1 MLGFVLSVAAIGVD
15 VMVYSQNA
23 FDPKDHPELRHT
35 VVEEM
40 VKNPRSVTVFLLQD
54 LQVKYLN
61 EAHLETSKPLPNDTI
76 RTLNDRSAF
85 FEKFLTAM
93 GGVPRVFV
101 VVYSTGGG
109 SGVGRLVILRRAQ
122 ARLYRRLRLHRSNQ
136 LHRSSLHLFAKNKS
150 SFVFAKFSD

>member
-23 FDPKDHPELRHT
+23 FDPKDHPELRDT

-93 GGVPRVFV
+93 GGTRVFV
-101 VVYSTGGG
+101 VVYLTGGG
-109 SGVGRLVILRRAQ
+109 VRGRQVGYTSKGPTSAV
-122 ARLYRRLRLHRSNQ
+122 
-136 LHRSSLHLFAKNKS
+136 
-150 SFVFAKFSD
+150 